1 MNFSILMSL
10 YAKEQAEHLH
20 QSLDSV
26 FNQTLPPDEVV
37 LVLDGC
43 ITDNLQSEV
52 NEFSS
57 KHSNLKIISLPQ
69 NVGLGKA
76 LNEGLK
82 HCSYDIVARMDT
94 DDIAKPDRFEKQ
106 IAVLENNPEI
116 KVVSCWIE
124 EFIDTTDNVVSTRKL
139 PEFPFEIFEYGKK
152 RCPVNHPS
160 VMFKKKA
167 VELAGGYRHFPLMED
182 YYLWVRLLLNG
193 DKFYN
198 IQESLLYF
206 RTSEDTYRRRGGFK
220 HAIDEVKFQ
229 YHIHRLGYTSFGR
242 FLKNF
247 AIRFS
252 TRIVPNSIRVFI
264 YKKLLR

>member
-1 MNFSILMSL
+1 MPFSVLLSL
-10 YAKEQAEHLH
+10 YAKERPEYLR

-26 FNQTLPPDEVV
+26 FNQTLLPDEVV
-37 LVLDGC
+37 LVLDGP
-43 ITDNLQSEV
+43 ITEELKSVVE
-52 NEFSS
+52 EFES
-57 KHSNLKIISLPQ
+57 KYSTLKIVPLAE
-69 NVGLGKA
+69 NGGLGKA

-82 HCSYDIVARMDT
+82 HCSFDLVARMDT
-94 DDIAKPDRFEKQ
+94 DDIAKPERFEKQ
-106 IAVLENNPEI
+106 MSTFASNPEI
-116 KVVSCWIE
+116 QVVSCWID
-124 EFIDTTDNVVSTRKL
+124 EFIDNTDNVVSIRKL
-139 PEFPFEIFEYGKK
+139 PEFPFEIYEYGKK

-160 VMFKKKA
+160 VMFRKKA

-193 DKFYN
+193 EKFYN

-206 RTSEDTYRRRGGFK
+206 RTTEDTFKRRGGLK

-247 AIRFS
+247 SIRFS
-252 TRIVPNSIRVFI
+252 TRVVPNSVREFI
-264 YKKLLR
+264 YKKFLR